1 MPFKFVVA
9 GATTLIA
16 TGVAFYKRHSNKK
29 KAPIVYLFGKVRVGK
44 DTLLSI
50 LLKARFE
57 KETKQT
63 TKVHKEAAQKICGEW
78 LKIWNT
84 GGADLQNETNIE
96 AKRELEKQIQNGV
109 GVYYTYVFKVDD
121 YFSDKKMAEQIKDD
135 LESAKT
141 YSRNN
146 KGFELVIIG
155 THRDKADKYESKID
169 VLANELS
176 QKYGGKCKI
185 WDLTRACEQGKQVQK
200 ELVEFITQA

>member
-1 MPFKFVVA
+1 MIVVFLLYNISAVRAFFNLKFEFKIDKLER
-9 GATTLIA
+9 GCYCLYTLS
-16 TGVAFYKRHSNKK
+16 TEKR
-29 KAPIVYLFGKVRVGK
+29 R
-44 DTLLSI
+44 I
-50 LLKARFE
+50 LFE

-63 TKVHKEAAQKICGEW
+63 TKVRKEAVQKICGEW

-96 AKRELEKQIQNGV
+96 AKRELEKQMQNGV

-155 THRDKADKYESKID
+155 THRDKADKHESKID

>member
-1 MPFKFVVA
+1 MF
-9 GATTLIA
+9 LRLMI
-16 TGVAFYKRHSNKK
+16 
-29 KAPIVYLFGKVRVGK
+29 
-44 DTLLSI
+44 I
-50 LLKARFE
+50 L
-57 KETKQT
+57 
-63 TKVHKEAAQKICGEW
+63 VI
-78 LKIWNT
+78 
-84 GGADLQNETNIE
+84 
-96 AKRELEKQIQNGV
+96 
-109 GVYYTYVFKVDD
+109 
-121 YFSDKKMAEQIKDD
+121 KKMAEQIKDD

-200 ELVEFITQA
+200 NLSRKHKDINDNSNHTRHIKRKQPKTYKCI